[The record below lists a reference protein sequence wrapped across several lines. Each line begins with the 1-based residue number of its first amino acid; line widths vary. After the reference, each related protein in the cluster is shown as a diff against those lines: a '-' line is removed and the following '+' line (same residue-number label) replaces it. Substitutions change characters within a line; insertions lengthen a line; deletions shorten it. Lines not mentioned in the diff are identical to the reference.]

1 MPGRGGGGSEVG
13 REEEEEAG
21 GVKPSVPCQGIQISP
36 PGSSLQ
42 TGE

>member
-1 MPGRGGGGSEVG
+1 MPGRSSGGSEVG

-21 GVKPSVPCQGIQISP
+21 GGKSLPCQRIQISP

-42 TGE
+42 AGE